1 MSNDDI
7 KRIIEEATKETL
19 RESFTEAGQKY
30 VTAAGAL
37 EQRGDFAGAEKL
49 YQQAAA
55 TFAKAAEKYRASK
68 SFKNAALNMT
78 SAGDVLSDM
87 GQSVQAIDAYSQAAD
102 DLYSAAGEHL
112 MWSEDAETKKGATLA
127 MAGSMIYIMIGKDA
141 DGFQRARTFSAENA
155 SKMMFPAVVRLSQ
168 IPQMLESAIQS
179 VDVNAFAAAENA
191 VVTELKS
198 ALASSGAQEFSKY
211 VDKGLDMVREILRGK
226 LKVPK
231 IIMQLDLPVDMTFAE
246 QFPLR
251 VIIQNV
257 GDGPATKLTA
267 EWYIDEGLNHVSGDK
282 AKTVSSLPPGESA
295 TFEINAKSSQELMGV
310 KEYSILVR
318 GSYMDALNT
327 EYSLQAGP
335 GTLILKDFKMSE
347 KIIRDLDV
355 TEARVEILG
364 STIDESPLDKNPM
377 HRIVGGLSS
386 SLKQVRAD
394 VDGKDLDTAKARLG
408 IVNQMVDAMDA
419 ILGDEIM
426 MEGLAN
432 ARNYEKKVYAKS
444 VLEPICDSVLSA
456 ITEQERKMESE
467 VSSTKTESTIQTE
480 KKRVVVSTLTELKAK
495 TSEIIR
501 DLDTIYSQMPSA
513 ATTDMPDEAA
523 RRTRLRSALESA
535 RTKTVDVES
544 NLGDIMKDEA
554 FAAGPTSDVPTKA
567 ELTLVVLR
575 SLRNSITQMMDE
587 KKAELE

>member
-30 VTAAGAL
+30 IKAAGAL

-55 TFAKAAEKYRASK
+55 TFSKAAEKYRSSK

-87 GQSVQAIDAYSQAAD
+87 GQSAQAIAAYSQAAD
-102 DLYSAAGEHL
+102 DLYAAAGEHL
-112 MWSEDAETKKGATLA
+112 MWGEDTETKKGATLA
-127 MAGSMIYIMIGKDA
+127 ITGSMIYIMIGKEA
-141 DGFQRARTFSAENA
+141 DGFYRAKTFSAENA

-179 VDVNAFAAAENA
+179 VDVNAFATAENA
-191 VVTELKS
+191 VVTELKT
-198 ALASSGAQEFSKY
+198 ALANSGAQEFSKY
-211 VDKGLDMVREILRGK
+211 VDKGLDMVRELLRGK

-231 IIMQLDLPVDMTFAE
+231 IITQLDLPVDMTFVE

-257 GDGPATKLTA
+257 GDGAAARLTA
-267 EWYIDEGLNHVSGDK
+267 EWHIDEGLNHISGE
-282 AKTVSSLPPGESA
+282 KTKTISSLPPGESA

-318 GSYMDALNT
+318 GSYIDELNT

-347 KIIRDLDV
+347 KIVRDLDV
-355 TEARVEILG
+355 TEARVGILG
-364 STIDESPLDKNPM
+364 STIDESPLDKDPM
-377 HRIVGGLSS
+377 RRILGSLSS

-394 VDGKDLDTAKARLG
+394 VDAKDLDAAKARLRV
-408 IVNQMVDAMDA
+408 VNQMVDSMDA
-419 ILGDEIM
+419 ILGDEAM
-426 MEGLAN
+426 MEAI
-432 ARNYEKKVYAKS
+432 AKTRNYEKNVYAKS
-444 VLEPICDSVLSA
+444 VLEPMCDSVISA
-456 ITEQERKMESE
+456 IADQEHKMESE
-467 VSSTKTESTIQTE
+467 ASSTKTESTIEAE
-480 KKRVVVSTLTELKAK
+480 KKKRAVSRLTELKAK

-501 DLDTIYSQMPSA
+501 DLDMIYSQMPSA

-544 NLGDIMKDEA
+544 NIGNITKDEA
-554 FAAGPTSDVPTKA
+554 FAVEPTSDVPSKA

-575 SLRNSITQMMDE
+575 SLKNNITKMLDE
-587 KKAELE
+587 KKAKLE

>member
-30 VTAAGAL
+30 IKAAGAL
-37 EQRGDFAGAEKL
+37 EQRGDFPGAEKL

-55 TFAKAAEKYRASK
+55 TFSKAAEKYRASK

-78 SAGDVLSDM
+78 SAGDILSDM
-87 GQSVQAIDAYSQAAD
+87 GQSVQAIAAYSQAAD
-102 DLYSAAGEHL
+102 DLFAAAGEHL
-112 MWSEDAETKKGATLA
+112 MWGEDAETKKGATLA
-127 MAGSMIYIMIGKDA
+127 IAGSMIYIMIGKDA
-141 DGFQRARTFSAENA
+141 EGFHRARTFAAENA
-155 SKMMFPAVVRLSQ
+155 SKMMFPAIVRLSQ

-179 VDVNAFAAAENA
+179 VDVNAFASAENA
-191 VVTELKS
+191 VVTELKA

-231 IIMQLDLPVDMTFAE
+231 IIMHLDLPVDMTFAE

-257 GDGPATKLTA
+257 GDGAATKLRV
-267 EWYIDEGLNHVSGDK
+267 EWHIDEGLDHMSGEK
-282 AKTVSSLPPGESA
+282 ARTISSLPPSESA
-295 TFEINAKSSQELMGV
+295 TFEIIVKSSQELMGV

-318 GSYMDALNT
+318 GSYMDELNT

-335 GTLILKDFKMSE
+335 GTLVLKDFKMSE
-347 KIIRDLDV
+347 KIVRDLDV

-377 HRIVGGLSS
+377 HRIVEGLSK
-386 SLKQVRAD
+386 SLKQVRTD
-394 VDGKDLDTAKARLG
+394 VDEKDLDTAKARLG
-408 IVNQMVDAMDA
+408 VVNQMVDAMDA
-419 ILGDEIM
+419 ILGDEVM
-426 MEGLAN
+426 MEGLAKT
-432 ARNYEKKVYAKS
+432 RNYEKKVYARS
-444 VLEPICDSVLSA
+444 VLEPIHNNVISA

-467 VSSTKTESTIQTE
+467 ASSTKTESPLEAE
-480 KKRVVVSTLTELKAK
+480 KKRKVVNTLTELKSK

-501 DLDTIYSQMPSA
+501 DLDAIYSQIPSA

-523 RRTRLRSALESA
+523 RRTRLRSAIDSA

-544 NLGDIMKDEA
+544 NLGNIAKDEV
-554 FAAGPTSDVPTKA
+554 FTEGPALDVPTTA
-567 ELTLVVLR
+567 ELTLVILR

>member
-19 RESFTEAGQKY
+19 MESFTEAGQKY
-30 VTAAGAL
+30 IKAAGAL

-49 YQQAAA
+49 YQQAAT
-55 TFAKAAEKYRASK
+55 TFAKAAEKYRASR
-68 SFKNAALNMT
+68 SFKNAALIMT

-87 GQSVQAIDAYSQAAD
+87 GQSAQAIAAYSQAAD
-102 DLYSAAGEHL
+102 DLYAAAGEHL
-112 MWSEDAETKKGATLA
+112 MWGDDIETKKGATLA
-127 MAGSMIYIMIGKDA
+127 MAGSMIYIMIGKET

-168 IPQMLESAIQS
+168 IPQMLESAVQS
-179 VDVNAFAAAENA
+179 VDVNAFADAENA

-231 IIMQLDLPVDMTFAE
+231 ITMQLDLPVDMTFVE

-257 GDGPATKLTA
+257 GDGAATRLTTV
-267 EWYIDEGLNHVSGDK
+267 WHIDEGLNHISGDK
-282 AKTVSSLPPGESA
+282 TNTISSLPPGESA

-318 GSYMDALNT
+318 GSYMDELNT

-335 GTLILKDFKMSE
+335 GTLVLKDFKMSE
-347 KIIRDLDV
+347 KIVRDLDV
-355 TEARVEILG
+355 TEARVEILD

-377 HRIVGGLSS
+377 HRIVGSLSK

-394 VDGKDLDTAKARLG
+394 VDEKDLDTAKARLG
-408 IVNQMVDAMDA
+408 VVNQMVDAMDA
-419 ILGDEIM
+419 ILGDEAMI
-426 MEGLAN
+426 EEA
-432 ARNYEKKVYAKS
+432 AKTRNYEKKIYAKS
-444 VLEPICDSVLSA
+444 ILEPLSNSVISA
-456 ITEQERKMESE
+456 IAEQERKMESE
-467 VSSTKTESTIQTE
+467 ASSAKIESTIEAE
-480 KKRVVVSTLTELKAK
+480 KKKKVVSLVTEVKAK

-501 DLDTIYSQMPSA
+501 DLDMIYSQMPSA
-513 ATTDMPDEAA
+513 ATTEMPDEAA
-523 RRTRLRSALESA
+523 RRTRLRAALESA

-544 NLGDIMKDEA
+544 NLGSITKDEA
-554 FAAGPTSDVPTKA
+554 FAVESTSDAPTKA

-575 SLRNSITQMMDE
+575 SLRNSLTRMMDE

>member
-30 VTAAGAL
+30 IKAAGAL
-37 EQRGDFAGAEKL
+37 EQRSDFAGAEKL

-55 TFAKAAEKYRASK
+55 TFSKAAEKYRASK

-87 GQSVQAIDAYSQAAD
+87 GQSVQAIAAFSQAAD
-102 DLYSAAGEHL
+102 DLYAAAGEHL
-112 MWSEDAETKKGATLA
+112 MWGDDAETKKGATLA
-127 MAGSMIYIMIGKDA
+127 MAGSMIYIMIGKEA
-141 DGFQRARTFSAENA
+141 DGFHRARTFSAENA

-191 VVTELKS
+191 VVTELKA

-231 IIMQLDLPVDMTFAE
+231 IIMQLDLPVDMTFVE

-251 VIIQNV
+251 VIIRNV
-257 GDGPATKLTA
+257 GDGAATKLRA
-267 EWYIDEGLNHVSGDK
+267 EWYIDEGLTHISGDK
-282 AKTVSSLPPGESA
+282 AKTISSLPPDESV
-295 TFEINAKSSQELMGV
+295 TFEINVKSSQELMGI

-318 GSYMDALNT
+318 GSYMDELNT

-335 GTLILKDFKMSE
+335 GTLVLKDFKMSE
-347 KIIRDLDV
+347 KIVRDLDV

-377 HRIVGGLSS
+377 HRIVGGLSN

-394 VDGKDLDTAKARLG
+394 VEEKDLDTAKARLAV
-408 IVNQMVDAMDA
+408 VNQMVDAMDA
-419 ILGDEIM
+419 ILGDEVM

-444 VLEPICDSVLSA
+444 VLEPIHDNVISA

-467 VSSTKTESTIQTE
+467 ASSPKTDSPLEAE
-480 KKRVVVSTLTELKAK
+480 KKRKVVNALTELKAK

-501 DLDTIYSQMPSA
+501 DLDMIYSQMPSA

-523 RRTRLRSALESA
+523 RRTRLRSALDSA

-544 NLGDIMKDEA
+544 NLGNIAKDDA
-554 FAAGPTSDVPTKA
+554 FAAGPTLDVPTKA

-575 SLRNSITQMMDE
+575 SLRSSITQMMDE

>member
-30 VTAAGAL
+30 IKAAGVL

-55 TFAKAAEKYRASK
+55 TFSKAAEKYRASK

-87 GQSVQAIDAYSQAAD
+87 GQSVQAIAAFSQAAD
-102 DLYSAAGEHL
+102 DLYAAAGEHL
-112 MWSEDAETKKGATLA
+112 MWGDDTETKKGATLA
-127 MAGSMIYIMIGKDA
+127 MAGSMIYIMIGKEA
-141 DGFQRARTFSAENA
+141 DGFHRARTFSAENA

-179 VDVNAFAAAENA
+179 VDVNAFATAENA
-191 VVTELKS
+191 VVTELKA

-231 IIMQLDLPVDMTFAE
+231 IIMQLDLPVDMTFVE

-251 VIIQNV
+251 VIIKNV
-257 GDGPATKLTA
+257 GDGAATKLRA
-267 EWYIDEGLNHVSGDK
+267 EWYIDEGLDHISGDK
-282 AKTVSSLPPGESA
+282 TKTISSLPPSESV
-295 TFEINAKSSQELMGV
+295 TFEISAKSSQELMGI

-318 GSYMDALNT
+318 GSYMDELNT

-335 GTLILKDFKMSE
+335 GTLVLKDFKMSE
-347 KIIRDLDV
+347 KIVRDLDV

-377 HRIVGGLSS
+377 HRIVGGLSN

-394 VDGKDLDTAKARLG
+394 VEEKDLDTAKARLAV
-408 IVNQMVDAMDA
+408 VNQMVDAMDA
-419 ILGDEIM
+419 ILGDEVM

-444 VLEPICDSVLSA
+444 VLEPIHDNVISA

-467 VSSTKTESTIQTE
+467 AFSPKTDSPLEAE
-480 KKRVVVSTLTELKAK
+480 KKRKVVNALTELKAK
-495 TSEIIR
+495 TSGIIR
-501 DLDTIYSQMPSA
+501 DLDMIYSQMPSA

-523 RRTRLRSALESA
+523 RRTRLRSALDSA

-544 NLGDIMKDEA
+544 NLGNIAKDDA
-554 FAAGPTSDVPTKA
+554 FAAGPTLDVPTKA

-575 SLRNSITQMMDE
+575 SLRSSITQMMDE

>member
-30 VTAAGAL
+30 IKAAGAL

-55 TFAKAAEKYRASK
+55 TFSKAAEKYRASK
-68 SFKNAALNMT
+68 SFKNAAFNMT

-87 GQSVQAIDAYSQAAD
+87 GQSVQAIAAYSQAAD
-102 DLYSAAGEHL
+102 DLYAAAGEHL
-112 MWSEDAETKKGATLA
+112 MWGEDTETKKGATLA
-127 MAGSMIYIMIGKDA
+127 IAGSMIYIMIGKEA
-141 DGFQRARTFSAENA
+141 DGFHRARTFSAENA

-191 VVTELKS
+191 VVTELKT

-231 IIMQLDLPVDMTFAE
+231 IVMQLDLPVDMTFIE

-257 GDGPATKLTA
+257 GDGAATKLTA
-267 EWYIDEGLNHVSGDK
+267 EWYIDEGLTHISGDK
-282 AKTVSSLPPGESA
+282 AKTISSLPPGESA
-295 TFEINAKSSQELMGV
+295 TFEINVKSSQELMGV

-318 GSYMDALNT
+318 GSYMDELNT

-335 GTLILKDFKMSE
+335 GTLVLKDFKMSE
-347 KIIRDLDV
+347 KIVRDLDV
-355 TEARVEILG
+355 TEARVEILN

-377 HRIVGGLSS
+377 HRIVGGLSN

-394 VDGKDLDTAKARLG
+394 VEEKDLDTAKARLG
-408 IVNQMVDAMDA
+408 VVNQMIDAMDG
-419 ILGDEIM
+419 ILGDEAM
-426 MEGLAN
+426 MEEAAK

-444 VLEPICDSVLSA
+444 ILEPICDSVVSA
-456 ITEQERKMESE
+456 IAEQERKMESE
-467 VSSTKTESTIQTE
+467 ASSTRTESTIEAE
-480 KKRVVVSTLTELKAK
+480 KKSKIVSTITELKAK

-501 DLDTIYSQMPSA
+501 DLDMIYSQMPSA

-523 RRTRLRSALESA
+523 RRTRLRSALEST
-535 RTKTVDVES
+535 RTKIVDVES
-544 NLGDIMKDEA
+544 NLSNITKDEV
-554 FAAGPTSDVPTKA
+554 FAVGSTSDVPTKA

-575 SLRNSITQMMDE
+575 SLRNNVTQMIDE

>member
-19 RESFTEAGQKY
+19 RESSTEAGQKY
-30 VTAAGAL
+30 IKAAGAL

-55 TFAKAAEKYRASK
+55 TFSKAAEKYRDSK
-68 SFKNAALNMT
+68 SFKNAAFNMT

-87 GQSVQAIDAYSQAAD
+87 GQSVQAIAAYSQAAD
-102 DLYSAAGEHL
+102 DLYAAAGEHL
-112 MWSEDAETKKGATLA
+112 MWGEDTETKKGATLA
-127 MAGSMIYIMIGKDA
+127 IAGSMIYIMIGKEA
-141 DGFQRARTFSAENA
+141 DGFHRARTFSAENA
-155 SKMMFPAVVRLSQ
+155 SKMMFPDIVRLSQ

-191 VVTELKS
+191 VVTELKT
-198 ALASSGAQEFSKY
+198 ALANSGAQEFSKY
-211 VDKGLDMVREILRGK
+211 IDKGLDMVREILRGK

-231 IIMQLDLPVDMTFAE
+231 IIMQLDLPVDMTFVE

-251 VIIQNV
+251 IIIQNV
-257 GDGPATKLTA
+257 GDGAATKLTA
-267 EWYIDEGLNHVSGDK
+267 EWHIDEGLSHISGDK
-282 AKTVSSLPPGESA
+282 AKTISSLPPGESA
-295 TFEINAKSSQELMGV
+295 TFEINVKSSQELMGI

-318 GSYMDALNT
+318 GSYMDELNT

-335 GTLILKDFKMSE
+335 GTLVLKDFKMSE
-347 KIIRDLDV
+347 KIVRDLDV
-355 TEARVEILG
+355 TEARVGILD

-377 HRIVGGLSS
+377 HRIVGGLSN

-394 VDGKDLDTAKARLG
+394 VDEKDLDTAKARLG
-408 IVNQMVDAMDA
+408 VVNQMIDAMDA
-419 ILGDEIM
+419 ILGDEVM
-426 MEGLAN
+426 MEEA
-432 ARNYEKKVYAKS
+432 AKTRNYEKKVYAKS
-444 VLEPICDSVLSA
+444 ILEPICDSVVSA
-456 ITEQERKMESE
+456 IAEQERKMEAE
-467 VSSTKTESTIQTE
+467 ASSTKTESTTEAE
-480 KKRVVVSTLTELKAK
+480 KKRKIVSIVTELKAK

-501 DLDTIYSQMPSA
+501 DLDMIYSQMPSA

-544 NLGDIMKDEA
+544 NLGSITKDEF
-554 FAAGPTSDVPTKA
+554 FAVGPASDVPTKA

-587 KKAELE
+587 KKTELE

>member
-30 VTAAGAL
+30 IKAAEAL
-37 EQRGDFAGAEKL
+37 EQRGDSTGAEKL

-55 TFAKAAEKYRASK
+55 TFSKAAEKYRASK

-78 SAGDVLSDM
+78 SAGDILSDM
-87 GQSVQAIDAYSQAAD
+87 GQSVQAIAAYSQAAD
-102 DLYSAAGEHL
+102 DLYAAAGEHL
-112 MWSEDAETKKGATLA
+112 MWGENTETKKGATLA
-127 MAGSMIYIMIGKDA
+127 MAGSMIYIMIGKEV
-141 DGFQRARTFSAENA
+141 DGFHRAKTFSAENA
-155 SKMMFPAVVRLSQ
+155 SKMMFPDVVRLSQ

-191 VVTELKS
+191 VVTELKT

-231 IIMQLDLPVDMTFAE
+231 IIMKLSLPIDMTFVE

-257 GDGPATKLTA
+257 GDGAATKLRT
-267 EWYIDEGLNHVSGDK
+267 EWHIDEGLDHISGDK
-282 AKTVSSLPPGESA
+282 TKTISSLPPGESA

-318 GSYMDALNT
+318 GSYMDELNT

-335 GTLILKDFKMSE
+335 GTLVLKDFKISE

-355 TEARVEILG
+355 TEARVEILS
-364 STIDESPLDKNPM
+364 STIDESPLDKNPL
-377 HRIVGGLSS
+377 HRIVGGLSD

-394 VDGKDLDTAKARLG
+394 VDEKDLDTAKARLG
-408 IVNQMVDAMDA
+408 VVNQMVDAMDA
-419 ILGDEIM
+419 IFGDEAM
-426 MEGLAN
+426 MEELAKT
-432 ARNYEKKVYAKS
+432 RNYEKKAYAKS
-444 VLEPICDSVLSA
+444 VLEPVRDSVISA
-456 ITEQERKMESE
+456 IAEQEHKMESE
-467 VSSTKTESTIQTE
+467 VSSTKPELTIEAE
-480 KKRVVVSTLTELKAK
+480 KKRKVVSTLTGLKAK

-501 DLDTIYSQMPSA
+501 NLDQIYSQMPSA

-544 NLGDIMKDEA
+544 NLGAIAKDEA
-554 FAAGPTSDVPTKA
+554 FALKPTSDVPTNA
-567 ELTLVVLR
+567 DLTLVVLR
-575 SLRNSITQMMDE
+575 SLRNSITQMIDE

>member
-30 VTAAGAL
+30 IKAAGAL

-55 TFAKAAEKYRASK
+55 TFSKAAEKYRASK

-87 GQSVQAIDAYSQAAD
+87 GQSAQAIAAYSQAAD
-102 DLYSAAGEHL
+102 DLYAAASEHL
-112 MWSEDAETKKGATLA
+112 MWGDDTETKKGATLA
-127 MAGSMIYIMIGKDA
+127 ITGSMIYIMIGKEA
-141 DGFQRARTFSAENA
+141 DGFHRAKTFSAENA

-179 VDVNAFAAAENA
+179 VDVNAFAVAENA
-191 VVTELKS
+191 VVTELKT
-198 ALASSGAQEFSKY
+198 ALANSGAQEFSKY
-211 VDKGLDMVREILRGK
+211 VDKGLDMVRELLRGQ

-231 IIMQLDLPVDMTFAE
+231 IITQLDLPVDMTFVE

-257 GDGPATKLTA
+257 GDGAATRLTA
-267 EWYIDEGLNHVSGDK
+267 EWHIDEGLDHVSGDK
-282 AKTVSSLPPGESA
+282 TKTIPSLPPGESA

-318 GSYMDALNT
+318 GSYIDELNT

-347 KIIRDLDV
+347 KIVRDLDV
-355 TEARVEILG
+355 TEARVGILG
-364 STIDESPLDKNPM
+364 STIDESPLDKDPM
-377 HRIVGGLSS
+377 RRILGSLSN

-394 VDGKDLDTAKARLG
+394 VDQKDLDAAKARLG
-408 IVNQMVDAMDA
+408 VVNQMVDAMDA
-419 ILGDEIM
+419 ILGDEAM
-426 MEGLAN
+426 MEAI
-432 ARNYEKKVYAKS
+432 AKTRNYEKNVYAKS
-444 VLEPICDSVLSA
+444 VLEPVCDGVISA
-456 ITEQERKMESE
+456 IADQERKMESE
-467 VSSTKTESTIQTE
+467 ASSTRTESTIEAE
-480 KKRVVVSTLTELKAK
+480 KKKRAVSRLTELKAK

-501 DLDTIYSQMPSA
+501 DLDMIYSQMPSA

-523 RRTRLRSALESA
+523 RRTRLRSALEST

-544 NLGDIMKDEA
+544 NLGNISKDEA
-554 FAAGPTSDVPTKA
+554 FTAGPASDVPSKA

-575 SLRNSITQMMDE
+575 SLRNNITQMMDE
-587 KKAELE
+587 KKAKLE

>member
-19 RESFTEAGQKY
+19 MESFTEAGQKY
-30 VTAAGAL
+30 IKAAGAL

-49 YQQAAA
+49 YQQAAT
-55 TFAKAAEKYRASK
+55 TFAKAAEKYRASR
-68 SFKNAALNMT
+68 SFKNAALIMT

-87 GQSVQAIDAYSQAAD
+87 GQSAQAIAAYSQAAD
-102 DLYSAAGEHL
+102 DLYAAAGEHL
-112 MWSEDAETKKGATLA
+112 MWGDDIETKKGATLA
-127 MAGSMIYIMIGKDA
+127 MAGSMIYIMIGKET

-168 IPQMLESAIQS
+168 IPQMLESAVQS
-179 VDVNAFAAAENA
+179 VDVNAFADAENA

-231 IIMQLDLPVDMTFAE
+231 ITMQLDLPVDMTFVE

-257 GDGPATKLTA
+257 GDGAATRLTTV
-267 EWYIDEGLNHVSGDK
+267 WHIDEGLNHISGDK
-282 AKTVSSLPPGESA
+282 TNTISSLPPGESA

-318 GSYMDALNT
+318 GSYMDELNT

-335 GTLILKDFKMSE
+335 GTLVLKDFKMSE
-347 KIIRDLDV
+347 KIVRDLDV
-355 TEARVEILG
+355 TEARVEILD

-377 HRIVGGLSS
+377 QRIVGSLSK

-394 VDGKDLDTAKARLG
+394 VDEKDLDTAKARLG
-408 IVNQMVDAMDA
+408 VVNQMVDAMDA
-419 ILGDEIM
+419 ILGDEAMI
-426 MEGLAN
+426 EEA
-432 ARNYEKKVYAKS
+432 AKTRNYEKKIYAKS
-444 VLEPICDSVLSA
+444 ILEPLSNSVISA
-456 ITEQERKMESE
+456 IAEQERKMESE
-467 VSSTKTESTIQTE
+467 ASSAKIESTIEAE
-480 KKRVVVSTLTELKAK
+480 KKKKVVSLVTEVKAK

-501 DLDTIYSQMPSA
+501 DLDMIYSQMPSA
-513 ATTDMPDEAA
+513 ATTEMPDEAA
-523 RRTRLRSALESA
+523 RRTRLRAALESA

-544 NLGDIMKDEA
+544 NLGSITKDEA
-554 FAAGPTSDVPTKA
+554 FAVESTSDAPTKA

-575 SLRNSITQMMDE
+575 SLRNSLTRMMDE

>member
-1 MSNDDI
+1 
-7 KRIIEEATKETL
+7 
-19 RESFTEAGQKY
+19 
-30 VTAAGAL
+30 
-37 EQRGDFAGAEKL
+37 
-49 YQQAAA
+49 
-55 TFAKAAEKYRASK
+55 
-68 SFKNAALNMT
+68 
-78 SAGDVLSDM
+78 
-87 GQSVQAIDAYSQAAD
+87 
-102 DLYSAAGEHL
+102 
-112 MWSEDAETKKGATLA
+112 
-127 MAGSMIYIMIGKDA
+127 
-141 DGFQRARTFSAENA
+141 
-155 SKMMFPAVVRLSQ
+155 
-168 IPQMLESAIQS
+168 MLESAIQS

-231 IIMQLDLPVDMTFAE
+231 IIMQLDIPVDMTFVE

-282 AKTVSSLPPGESA
+282 ARTISSLPPGESA

-377 HRIVGGLSS
+377 HKIIGGLSS

-408 IVNQMVDAMDA
+408 VVNQMVDAMDS

-432 ARNYEKKVYAKS
+432 ARNYEKKVYAKSVLEPICDGVISAITEQERKMESEASSNYEKKVYAKS

-587 KKAELE
+587 KKVELD